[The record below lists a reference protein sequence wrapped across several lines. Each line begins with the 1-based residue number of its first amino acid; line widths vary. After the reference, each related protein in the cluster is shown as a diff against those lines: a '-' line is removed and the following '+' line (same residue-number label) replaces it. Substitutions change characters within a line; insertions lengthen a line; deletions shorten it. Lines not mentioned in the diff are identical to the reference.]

1 MHFNYI
7 FTSWICSYDHLLFY
21 ENFNTTTR
29 HMRMVKAKSCNHI
42 TVVLIQQENVLSHLY
57 WTCGKKQVLAA
68 M

>member
-1 MHFNYI
+1 
-7 FTSWICSYDHLLFY
+7 
-21 ENFNTTTR
+21 
-29 HMRMVKAKSCNHI
+29 MRMVKAKSCNHI